1 MSADTRRY
9 WDAHRQTLEGHGD
22 SVTAVAFSPDGK
34 TLASASDDSTVRL
47 WDPAT
52 GAHRQTLEGHGDS
65 VWAVAFSPDGK
76 TLASASD
83 DSTVR
88 LWDPATGA
96 HGQTLEGHGDSVS
109 AVAFSPDGRYLTTNF
124 GSLRLSFTSALSD
137 QHRDKHPTVHSLDVY
152 GFPTIIGLQK

>member
-1 MSADTRRY
+1 MSADTRRH
-9 WDAHRQTLEGHGD
+9 WDAHRQTLEGHGGL
-22 SVTAVAFSPDGK
+22 VTAVAFSRDGA

-47 WDPAT
+47 WDAAT
-52 GAHRQTLEGHGDS
+52 GAHRQTLEGHGDW
-65 VWAVAFSPDGK
+65 VRAVAFSRDGA